1 LKEGAWIYLGLLLGY
16 CGYLSPIS
24 AESWTSLSRKSLPS
38 YYYNM
43 DTLTRC
49 EKVEEKSLKFLSNV
63 NTIVRHMKQELVKKE
78 SKDKV
83 SKKLKKAL
91 NLLNEVSQES
101 HDIID
106 TLHDY

>member
-1 LKEGAWIYLGLLLGY
+1 
-16 CGYLSPIS
+16 
-24 AESWTSLSRKSLPS
+24 
-38 YYYNM
+38 
-43 DTLTRC
+43 
-49 EKVEEKSLKFLSNV
+49 
-63 NTIVRHMKQELVKKE
+63 MKQELVKKE